1 MAPTIIY
8 LYMLALLTVRSF
20 AALAAAEPPT
30 LCRLLLVR
38 HGQTDFN
45 ADGRLQGRLESQ
57 LTAEGHAQ
65 TTRLGE
71 WMATTESGSVDRV
84 YVSPRKRT
92 LQTLANVESKHT
104 TLPPAEQRFGL
115 REIELTMW
123 EGQYKADVRDSNGNP
138 DTARWARWKQ
148 DPDTFNFE
156 EDGHSP
162 FGDVKRRA
170 AEEWAFL
177 LSATPPSTTSL
188 VVAHG
193 AFNRVLML
201 TALGLPV
208 DGRGFRDDQFA
219 FENAATV
226 ELQWRAGASHASAWR
241 KRYPSESEWITREQE
256 LERVAAAAQQDKLE
270 L

>member
-1 MAPTIIY
+1 
-8 LYMLALLTVRSF
+8 MLSFLTVRSF
-20 AALAAAEPPT
+20 AALATAEPPAV
-30 LCRLLLVR
+30 CRLLLVR

-57 LTAEGHAQ
+57 LTTEGHDQ

-71 WMATTESGSVDRV
+71 WMATAESSSIDRV

-92 LQTLANVESKHT
+92 LQTLGNIESKHAA
-104 TLPPAEQRFGL
+104 LPPAESRFGL

-123 EGQYKADVRDSNGNP
+123 EGQYKSDVRDANGNS
-138 DTARWARWKQ
+138 DLARWARWKE
-148 DPDTFNFE
+148 DPDTFFFE

-162 FGDVKRRA
+162 LDDVKRRA

-193 AFNRVLML
+193 AFNRVFML
-201 TALGLPV
+201 IALGLPV

-219 FENAATV
+219 FDNAATV
-226 ELQWRAGASHASAWR
+226 ELQWRAGAAHASAWR
-241 KRYPSESEWITREQE
+241 KRYPLESEWITREQE
-256 LERVAAAAQQDKLE
+256 LERVAAAQQNKLE